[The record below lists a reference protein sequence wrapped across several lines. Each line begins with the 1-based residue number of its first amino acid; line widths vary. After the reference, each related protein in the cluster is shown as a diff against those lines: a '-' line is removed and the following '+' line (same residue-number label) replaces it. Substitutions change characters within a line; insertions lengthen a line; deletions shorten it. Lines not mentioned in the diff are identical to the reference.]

1 MGHARAAAPGL
12 RVELLGPAVVWRGE
26 LARGALR
33 VVNEQDTPQEVSARL
48 NLAEGDVRLLVTR
61 PDGSIRRAY
70 SSRLVDS
77 AARSV
82 ELGPGM
88 ALESGLGLFHAHTG
102 PIFDE
107 PGVYQIVAQ
116 YDAAPGETLST
127 PALEVE
133 ARDPK
138 TAEETALAQLLR
150 DRAVA
155 VSFELGEPQTVA
167 AQAVLASMAERFAE
181 RREGRA
187 ARLIIAAA
195 EGAPPAIDTAT
206 ADIVSAEGPLEAAR
220 TITALMSA
228 ATPNGSVVRDTL
240 RAGLQRAR
248 SVQVSTAVAIVATEP
263 YALRSA

>member
-1 MGHARAAAPGL
+1 
-12 RVELLGPAVVWRGE
+12 
-26 LARGALR
+26 
-33 VVNEQDTPQEVSARL
+33 
-48 NLAEGDVRLLVTR
+48 
-61 PDGSIRRAY
+61 
-70 SSRLVDS
+70 
-77 AARSV
+77 
-82 ELGPGM
+82 
-88 ALESGLGLFHAHTG
+88 
-102 PIFDE
+102 
-107 PGVYQIVAQ
+107 VAQ